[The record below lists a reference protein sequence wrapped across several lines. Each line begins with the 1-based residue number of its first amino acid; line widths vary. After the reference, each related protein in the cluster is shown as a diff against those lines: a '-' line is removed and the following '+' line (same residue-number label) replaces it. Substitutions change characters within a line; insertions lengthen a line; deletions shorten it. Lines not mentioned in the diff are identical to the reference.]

1 MKILKKYIA
10 LASMLLCVSVA
21 QAQENQTDTC
31 AVNVSDSTEVE
42 ERPRW
47 LHLKTNVVGLG
58 MAMVNAAIEVDVTR
72 HWSIALP
79 VYYSA
84 WNYFKETIKFRTIAF
99 LPESRYWI
107 SEENDGFFA
116 GAHFGLAYYNFA
128 FNGKYRYQDHLRQT
142 PALGGGFSIGYRLPV
157 SKNDRLH
164 LELSIGGG
172 VYKLYYDIFYNTRH
186 TQDGLL
192 IESVNSTYWGID
204 QVAVSFSY
212 AIDLKK
218 KGERR

>member
-1 MKILKKYIA
+1 MKKLKKYIA
-10 LASMLLCVSVA
+10 LVSMLLCVSVA

-42 ERPRW
+42 EWTRW
-47 LHLKTNVVGLG
+47 LHLKTNAVGLG
-58 MAMVNAAIEVDVTR
+58 MAMVNAAVEIDVTK
-72 HWSIALP
+72 HWSIVLP

-84 WNYFKETIKFRTIAF
+84 WNYFKETIKFRTLAIM
-99 LPESRYWI
+99 PESRYWI
-107 SEENDGFFA
+107 SENNDGFFA

-128 FNGKYRYQDHLRQT
+128 FNGPYRYQDHFRQN
-142 PALGGGFSIGYRLPV
+142 PALGGGLSIGYRLPV

-164 LELSIGGG
+164 LEFSIGGG
-172 VYKLYYDIFYNTRH
+172 AYKLHYDIFYNTRH
-186 TQDGLL
+186 TQEGLL